1 MIKIYQKQPIQAE
14 QFDGSQKYMFGHKV
28 MSEDSLVDALTHDP
42 VYYSILI
49 NEDDSDDPE
58 EDPNEAV
65 FEIGDWI
72 IKDGE
77 DINVIADDVFKN
89 KYAELPVIPKAV
101 ADWIEECRKNKKPIA
116 AALDL
121 EQMPKF
127 VKDYFRNYQTEELW
141 IELQDM
147 FARAW
152 LDGYQLE
159 AQHDTR
165 TD

>member
-1 MIKIYQKQPIQAE
+1 MSKTCHKTTTIKAE
-14 QFDGSQKYMFGHKV
+14 QFDGSQKYIFGHKV

-49 NEDDSDDPE
+49 NEGDPE
-58 EDPNEAV
+58 EESDEVV

-89 KYAELPVIPKAV
+89 KYAELPVIPKCV
-101 ADWIEECRKNKKPIA
+101 ADWIEECKQKHTPFSDMLCSERRP
-116 AALDL
+116 
-121 EQMPKF
+121 EQMRDWMALTPGTYQF
-127 VKDYFRNYQTEELW
+127 DYARYQKYQELV
-141 IELQDM
+141 
-147 FARAW
+147 AHAW

-159 AQHDTR
+159 AQHD
-165 TD
+165 